1 VLSHFA
7 RSSADLGLYE
17 SFASRQVRTTMD
29 VACPPFLDFLHGGL
43 HMQVTHHL
51 FPRVP
56 RHNLREARD
65 RFTVPFCRKW
75 GLDYAEYGFRE
86 GNGRVRDTL
95 RNVAMQVR
103 LLGKVARAQALGE
116 LH

>member
-1 VLSHFA
+1 MLSHFA

-65 RFTVPFCRKW
+65 RFTVPFCRTW